1 MQYAAL
7 VLNDK
12 FDEFIQDKYKKANN
26 AEVMWLQSLK
36 SMPNGVVIYNY
47 EEKKI
52 IFENQ
57 KINQILNG
65 NRDLNQ
71 EADNII

>member
-1 MQYAAL
+1 MQYAGL
-7 VLNDK
+7 ILNDK
-12 FDEFIQDKYKKANN
+12 FDEFIQEKYKKANN

-57 KINQILNG
+57 
-65 NRDLNQ
+65 
-71 EADNII
+71 